1 MAKGSDLLVAALE
14 NEGVTQIFG
23 VPGEENLDVVES
35 LRNSKIELVV
45 TRHEQTAAFLAATY
59 GRLTG
64 KPGVCISTLGPG
76 ALNLVTGAAYAQLG
90 AMPMVMITGQKG
102 IMSSRQARFQIVD
115 MIATMRPLTKSTQ
128 QIVSTATI
136 PTLVREA
143 FRVAMEERPGPVHL
157 ELPEDIAGEEGPDVP
172 LVPPHAIDLPVAHPA
187 ALDRAAAMIL
197 EAKRPLVMLGAGA
210 SRPRLAAGLNG
221 FFRRLQ
227 LPFFTT
233 QMGKGSVAGGSSLY
247 MGTAALSERDYV
259 HDAIDRA
266 DLILAIGHDTI
277 EKPPFIMGPGGPKV
291 IHVGY
296 TPASVEQVYFPDAEV
311 IGDVGP
317 SLALLADRLEGR
329 LPPELPLLPLRQE
342 ILARI
347 TDRNDDARFPPTPQR
362 IVRDVRKVMPE
373 DGIVALDN
381 GMYKILVRAELPD
394 ARRQHAAARQRAG
407 DNGRGPALGDDGG
420 DALSIPPSA
429 GGLRRWRLY
438 DEQPGARD
446 RGPVEAEPRGADP
459 RGQRLRHDPLEA
471 GRRQVSGLWPHLR
484 QSRFRQVRRGLW
496 RQWRPRRGD
505 RRSGP
510 GARRRLQGGW
520 RTSCDGADRLLRE
533 CPRPGRRVEGPPAG
547 SGRMSGTTRLREV
560 AVRSPFDGAP
570 VGSVPLAG
578 REAVDRALEVAY
590 SLFRD
595 RRGWLP
601 PVCRIEVLSGV
612 ASRMEREA
620 EGLAVLAAREG
631 GKPLVDSRVEVARAI
646 DGVRNCCELLRNE
659 SGEVVPM
666 NVNPASAG
674 RIAFTQREPIGV
686 VVALS
691 AFNHPLNLIVHQV
704 APAIAAGCPV
714 IVKPALATPLSGFR
728 FVAMLHEAGLPE
740 AWCQA
745 LALDSNDLAGELA
758 ADPRVGFLS
767 FIGSARVGWSL
778 RSKLAPG
785 TRCALEHGG
794 AAPAIVAADADLD
807 HTVPALAKGGF
818 YHAGQV
824 CVSVQRVFAHTSIAD
839 RACSPAG
846 RARRCVEGR
855 RSDVAGNRGRPA
867 DPCG

>member
-35 LRNSKIELVV
+35 LRNSKIELIV

-76 ALNLVTGAAYAQLG
+76 ALNLVTGAAYAHLG

-311 IGDVGP
+311 VGDVGP

-329 LPPELPLLPLRQE
+329 LPPESPLLAAPAGDPRPHH
-342 ILARI
+342 R
-347 TDRNDDARFPPTPQR
+347 PQR
-362 IVRDVRKVMPE
+362 R
-373 DGIVALDN
+373 GALPADAAADRARCPQ
-381 GMYKILVRAELPD
+381 GDAGGWHRRPRQRHVQDLVCPELPD
-394 ARRQHAAARQRAG
+394 PRRQHAAARQRAG
-407 DNGRGPALGDDGG
+407 DNGRGPALGDDGV
-420 DALSIPPSA
+420 DALSVPPGA
-429 GGLRRWRLY
+429 GGLW
-438 DEQPGARD
+438 
-446 RGPVEAEPRGADP
+446 
-459 RGQRLRHDPLEA
+459 
-471 GRRQVSGLWPHLR
+471 
-484 QSRFRQVRRGLW
+484 
-496 RQWRPRRGD
+496 
-505 RRSGP
+505 
-510 GARRRLQGGW
+510 
-520 RTSCDGADRLLRE
+520 
-533 CPRPGRRVEGPPAG
+533 
-547 SGRMSGTTRLREV
+547 
-560 AVRSPFDGAP
+560 
-570 VGSVPLAG
+570 
-578 REAVDRALEVAY
+578 
-590 SLFRD
+590 
-595 RRGWLP
+595 
-601 PVCRIEVLSGV
+601 
-612 ASRMEREA
+612 
-620 EGLAVLAAREG
+620 
-631 GKPLVDSRVEVARAI
+631 
-646 DGVRNCCELLRNE
+646 
-659 SGEVVPM
+659 
-666 NVNPASAG
+666 
-674 RIAFTQREPIGV
+674 
-686 VVALS
+686 
-691 AFNHPLNLIVHQV
+691 
-704 APAIAAGCPV
+704 
-714 IVKPALATPLSGFR
+714 
-728 FVAMLHEAGLPE
+728 
-740 AWCQA
+740 
-745 LALDSNDLAGELA
+745 
-758 ADPRVGFLS
+758 
-767 FIGSARVGWSL
+767 
-778 RSKLAPG
+778 
-785 TRCALEHGG
+785 
-794 AAPAIVAADADLD
+794 
-807 HTVPALAKGGF
+807 
-818 YHAGQV
+818 
-824 CVSVQRVFAHTSIAD
+824 
-839 RACSPAG
+839 
-846 RARRCVEGR
+846 
-855 RSDVAGNRGRPA
+855 
-867 DPCG
+867 